1 MVRLKDIAVR
11 AGVSVM
17 TVSKVMRDTSDISAS
32 TKARIRQL
40 AEQMG
45 YNPDSIAQGLRTG
58 TTKLLVSSFPPTT
71 NPVFARVVMAIEER
85 AHEMGY
91 DLITAH
97 SLNIPE
103 REEAVIKRLL
113 SRRIDGL
120 FLVPVYRLDPTAPI
134 YEELARRGIPTV
146 LLGHKAPFCQKF
158 PNVETDDINASYAL
172 TQHLLQLGHKRI
184 AYFTGPPVSPGSQ
197 ERFEGYRRALREA
210 QIEVDEKLIFNA
222 GATIEEGE
230 KAALQMLNEAPKA
243 TAIQAVNDLVAI
255 GACKP
260 AAEPGRPHPAG
271 HLGGW
276 LRQCFDQRT
285 FSGAADHDSPA
296 QAAPGRGRRRKHD
309 ARYARRA
316 GSHQA
321 SRRRNRHPPE
331 LRPAC
336 GQTRKPRFWSAGGPC
351 FGVCPDGSPRTFPTR
366 HALC

>member
-58 TTKLLVSSFPPTT
+58 TTKLFGLVISSTT

-158 PNVETDDINASYAL
+158 PNVETDDVNASYAL

-230 KAALQMLNEAPKA
+230 KAALQMLNEAPKV

-255 GACKP
+255 GAASLLLNQGVRIPQDISVVGFGNVLISEHFRVPLTTIRQPKLRLGAAAVESMTRVMRGEQVLTKRL
-260 AAEPGRPHPAG
+260 AAEIVIRQSSGPPAG
-271 HLGGW
+271 N
-276 LRQCFDQRT
+276 
-285 FSGAADHDSPA
+285 A
-296 QAAPGRGRRRKHD
+296 
-309 ARYARRA
+309 
-316 GSHQA
+316 
-321 SRRRNRHPPE
+321 
-331 LRPAC
+331 
-336 GQTRKPRFWSAGGPC
+336 
-351 FGVCPDGSPRTFPTR
+351 
-366 HALC
+366 